1 MKPLAAVQAFDP
13 LCEVQ
18 SDKASVEITSPFDGI
33 VKELLVK
40 EGEVA
45 KVGENLCMIE
55 VDEEAVEG
63 ESAEATPSKAS
74 TSKIEPLPAPE
85 TIRTDLQGE
94 EMEAALEPPRRLH
107 PLDPRAQ
114 THPPKH
120 LMSDPAEVLALPSVR
135 HFAKQNRVDLA
146 LLVPGSG
153 RGGRIE
159 KRDVEAYLARGSTQA
174 TAPSHSKTSKQA
186 ETDVVVELNRTRHSM
201 WKAMVKVRIFLTSLW
216 VYATYLRSIQ

>member
-18 SDKASVEITSPFDGI
+18 SDKASVEITSPFDGV

-85 TIRTDLQGE
+85 TIRTDLQEE
-94 EMEAALEPPRRLH
+94 EMEAALPPRRLH

-114 THPPKH
+114 THPQKH
-120 LMSDPAEVLALPSVR
+120 LSPEPAEVLALPSVR

-174 TAPSHSKTSKQA
+174 AAPSQSKTSKQPEA
-186 ETDVVVELNRTRHSM
+186 DVVVELNRTRHSM